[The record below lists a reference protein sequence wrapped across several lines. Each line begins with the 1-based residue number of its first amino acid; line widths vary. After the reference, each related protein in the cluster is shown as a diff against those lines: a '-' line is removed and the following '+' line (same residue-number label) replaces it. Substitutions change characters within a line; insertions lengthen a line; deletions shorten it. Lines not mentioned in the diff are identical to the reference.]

1 MTGVTPKLLNQRASG
16 DPWRVD
22 IVVAEGFVLV
32 ELSGVVEVLR
42 MANRISPAP
51 LFDWTYRSRTGGY
64 VTSLAGLGMDT
75 ETLAERPD
83 ADYVF
88 VIGNSDSDHP
98 ELSLG
103 GVIKTYTYRRAKVLL
118 LSEAASRYIS
128 ENPEDS
134 DAHTTHWENRA
145 VLQERGEPGGDGT
158 YALAVDDG
166 RIVTCAGMESAVDL
180 TLGLVGNHMSAAGV
194 MTAADILLHEKIRD
208 FKTLQPFGGKRL
220 TMTGDK
226 ELDQCIELM
235 QSHMEDPRPIS
246 DLVEQVGISSRS
258 LERRFHRHLN
268 TTPNTYYRELR
279 LNWANNLLLN
289 TTLTVREIGMAC
301 GFPNGFSSLY
311 RSFFGVT
318 PTAIRQK
325 KRTTGR
331 RSQQA

>member
-1 MTGVTPKLLNQRASG
+1 MNAIDLSLLTSRTAG
-16 DPWRVD
+16 EPCKVD
-22 IVVAEGFVLV
+22 IIIAEGFVLV

-42 MANRISPAP
+42 MANRIGPAP
-51 LFDWTYRSRTGGY
+51 LFDWTYRSVKGGY
-64 VTSLAGLGMDT
+64 ISCRAGLGTLT
-75 ETLAERPD
+75 EQLSDKPN

-88 VIGNSDSDHP
+88 IIGNTDSDHP
-98 ELSLG
+98 DLSLRAT
-103 GVIKTYTYRRAKVLL
+103 ISAYSYRKAKVLL
-118 LSEAASRYIS
+118 LSEAASRYITEHPDGS
-128 ENPEDS
+128 GD
-134 DAHTTHWENRA
+134 HTTHWENRA
-145 VLQERGEPGGDGT
+145 VLQERGDPGGEGT

-166 RIVTCAGMESAVDL
+166 RIVTCAGMGATVDL
-180 TLGLVGNHMSAAGV
+180 TLGLVGNHMSAAAV

-235 QSHMEDPRPIS
+235 QSHMEDPLPIS
-246 DLVEQVGISSRS
+246 ELVELVGISSRS
-258 LERRFHRHLN
+258 LERRFHRQLN

-289 TTLTVREIGMAC
+289 TTLTIREIGMAC

-318 PTAIRQK
+318 PTAIRRDK
-325 KRTTGR
+325 KCVGLGR
-331 RSQQA
+331 

>member
-1 MTGVTPKLLNQRASG
+1 MNGIAPTVLDQRASG

-51 LFDWTYRSRTGGY
+51 LFEWTYRSRTGGY
-64 VTSLAGLGMDT
+64 ISCLAGLGMET
-75 ETLAERPD
+75 ETLVDRPD

-88 VIGNSDSDHP
+88 VLGNSVSDHP

-103 GVIKTYTYRRAKVLL
+103 AVIKSYIYRRAKVLL
-118 LSEAASRYIS
+118 LSEAASRFIS
-128 ENPEDS
+128 ENPGES

-180 TLGLVGNHMSAAGV
+180 TLSLVGNHMSAAGV

-220 TMTGDK
+220 SMTGDR

-235 QSHMEDPRPIS
+235 QTHMEDPRPIA
-246 DLVEQVGISSRS
+246 DLVEEVGISSRS

-289 TTLTVREIGMAC
+289 TTLSVREIGMAC

-318 PTAIRQK
+318 PTAIRHN
-325 KRTTGR
+325 KRRAGCR
-331 RSQQA
+331 AHRM

>member
-1 MTGVTPKLLNQRASG
+1 MIDIDPSHFGARASG
-16 DPWRVD
+16 EPWRVD
-22 IVVAEGFVLV
+22 IILAEGFVLV

-42 MANRISPAP
+42 MANRINPTT
-51 LFDWTYRSRTGGY
+51 LFDWTYRSAKGGY
-64 VTSLAGLGMDT
+64 VSCRAGLG
-75 ETLAERPD
+75 TLCEPLTDRPT

-88 VIGNSDSDHP
+88 VIGNTDSDHP

-103 GVIKTYTYRRAKVLL
+103 TTISAYSYRKAKVIL

-128 ENPEDS
+128 EHPDGS
-134 DAHTTHWENRA
+134 GDHTTHWENRA
-145 VLQERGEPGGDGT
+145 VLQERGDPGGEGT

-166 RIVTCAGMESAVDL
+166 RVVTCAGMGATVDL

-194 MTAADILLHEKIRD
+194 MTVADILLHEKIRD

-220 TMTGDK
+220 SMTGDK

-235 QSHMEDPRPIS
+235 QSHMEDPMPIAE
-246 DLVEQVGISSRS
+246 LVARVGISSRS
-258 LERRFHRHLN
+258 LERRFHSKLN

-289 TTLTVREIGMAC
+289 TTLSVREVGMAC

-311 RSFFGVT
+311 RSFFGIT
-318 PTAIRQK
+318 PTAIRKTK
-325 KRTTGR
+325 KVSGQRI
-331 RSQQA
+331 

>member
-1 MTGVTPKLLNQRASG
+1 MNGVAPKLLDQRAAG

-22 IVVAEGFVLV
+22 IIIAEGFVLV

-51 LFDWTYRSRTGGY
+51 LFEWTYRSRNGGY
-64 VTSLAGLGMDT
+64 VSCLAGLGMDT
-75 ETLAERPD
+75 EQWADRPN

-88 VIGNSDSDHP
+88 VLGNSDTDHP
-98 ELSLG
+98 DLSLS
-103 GVIKTYTYRRAKVLL
+103 GVIKSYTYRRAKVLL

-128 ENPEDS
+128 ENPDLS
-134 DAHTTHWENRA
+134 DTHTTHWENRA

-158 YALAVDDG
+158 YVLAVDG
-166 RIVTCAGMESAVDL
+166 GQIVTCAGMGAAVDL
-180 TLGLVGNHMSAAGV
+180 TLGVIGNHMSAAGV

-208 FKTLQPFGGKRL
+208 FKTLQPFGGKHL
-220 TMTGDK
+220 SMTGDK

-235 QSHMEDPRPIS
+235 QTHMEDPRPIS
-246 DLVEQVGISSRS
+246 ELVELVGISARS

-289 TTLTVREIGMAC
+289 TTLSIREIGLAC

-318 PTAIRQK
+318 PTAIRRNK
-325 KRTTGR
+325 HTAGRTI
-331 RSQQA
+331 

>member
-1 MTGVTPKLLNQRASG
+1 MNSTDPSETAPLERAE
-16 DPWRVD
+16 PWKVD
-22 IVVAEGFVLV
+22 VILAEGFVLV

-51 LFDWTYRSRTGGY
+51 LFEWTYRSIKGGY
-64 VTSLAGLGMDT
+64 VSCHAGLGTLT
-75 ETLAERPD
+75 EKLVEKPD

-88 VIGNSDSDHP
+88 VIGNTDSDHP
-98 ELSLG
+98 DLSLG
-103 GVIKTYTYRRAKVLL
+103 PTISAYSYRKAKVLL

-128 ENPEDS
+128 EHPNGS
-134 DAHTTHWENRA
+134 GNHTTHWENRA
-145 VLQERGEPGGDGT
+145 VLQERGDPGGEGT

-166 RIVTCAGMESAVDL
+166 RIVTCAGMGATVDL
-180 TLGLVGNHMSAAGV
+180 TLGLLGNHMSSASV

-208 FKTLQPFGGKRL
+208 FKTLQPFGGKQL
-220 TMTGDK
+220 SMTGDK

-235 QSHMEDPRPIS
+235 QAHMEEPLAIS
-246 DLVEQVGISSRS
+246 ELVQRVGISARS
-258 LERRFHRHLN
+258 LERRFHNKLG

-289 TTLTVREIGMAC
+289 TTLTIREIGMAC

-318 PTAIRQK
+318 PMAIRRGK
-325 KRTTGR
+325 KL
-331 RSQQA
+331 SSPPEN